1 MAKRRP
7 PAIGAGVSGLVPHH
21 GEAIQRMTTKSV
33 LTPMLL
39 LLAIALTTLLP
50 AIYFSTGWTQEV
62 LTYLVVL
69 VVVVSV
75 GFYTYFAIRD
85 PDRLQS
91 EEYLVELRRIAVLG
105 ETGKPI
111 QTIDGKAEQTPNV
124 FVEGEEAVK

>member
-1 MAKRRP
+1 
-7 PAIGAGVSGLVPHH
+7 
-21 GEAIQRMTTKSV
+21 
-33 LTPMLL
+33 MLL